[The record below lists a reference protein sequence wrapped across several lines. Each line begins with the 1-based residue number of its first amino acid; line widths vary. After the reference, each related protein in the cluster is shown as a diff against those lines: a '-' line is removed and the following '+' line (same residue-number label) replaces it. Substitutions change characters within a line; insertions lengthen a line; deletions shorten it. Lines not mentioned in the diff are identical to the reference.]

1 MGRFEGRNVI
11 VTGGSSGIG
20 RATVLA
26 FASEGAHVLAVGRNL
41 DRLAQVERDAP
52 EGRVE
57 AAIADVSIPEE
68 ARGVVLHAISRL
80 GRIHVLVN
88 NAGIAFTEPVLDIS
102 EKTWDETLDTN
113 LSGVFWASQE
123 AARHMAKRGGGAIVN
138 IASTDAIVAESP
150 QAHYNVSKAG
160 VVMLTKSFAHELGHL
175 GVRCNAVAPGQ
186 TITAMV
192 AEESEDPEFLRSY
205 LSQIPLRRAAR
216 PEEQAA
222 VILFLASDAASYV
235 NGETI
240 VVDGGQTKGTWYF
253 PEMAPPVPEPGRTQK
268 PRG

>member
-1 MGRFEGRNVI
+1 MGRFTTKNVI

-26 FASEGAHVLAVGRNL
+26 FASEGAHVLAVGRSPE
-41 DRLAQVERDAP
+41 RLAQVERDAP
-52 EGRVE
+52 DDSVE
-57 AAIADVSIPEE
+57 TAIADVSIPEE
-68 ARGVVLHAISRL
+68 ARGVVLQAISRL
-80 GRIHVLVN
+80 GRIHILVN
-88 NAGIAFTEPVLDIS
+88 NAGIAYTEPVLEIS

-113 LSGVFWASQE
+113 LSGAFWASQE
-123 AARHMAKRGGGAIVN
+123 AARHMAEKGGGAIVN

-175 GVRCNAVAPGQ
+175 GIRCNAVAPGQ

-192 AEESEDPEFLRSY
+192 AEENKDPEFLRSY
-205 LSQIPLRRAAR
+205 LSQIPLRRVAQ

-222 VILFLASDAASYV
+222 VILFLASDEASYV

-253 PEMAPPVPEPGRTQK
+253 EQDSPPVPEPGRTEQ
-268 PRG
+268 PRA